1 MQRKVVEGLSGC
13 YREPQ
18 SHLASNSSSGSER
31 SGETSSE
38 EGESSQGKGS
48 RGSGDAR
55 ETQHSHSPKGNTGG
69 TQFSSPHRRR
79 GVKRKDGRR
88 GFRILKLFCWG
99 QNWKGEF
106 PDSDTA

>member
-18 SHLASNSSSGSER
+18 SHLASSTSSGSER
-31 SGETSSE
+31 SGEASSE

-48 RGSGDAR
+48 RGSGGAR
-55 ETQHSHSPKGNTGG
+55 ETQHSPSSEGDTGG
-69 TQFSSPHRRR
+69 TQFPSPQRRR

-88 GFRILKLFCWG
+88 GFCIPKLFCWG
-99 QNWKGEF
+99 QNRKGPF
-106 PDSDTA
+106 PDSDTT